1 MTLKCHQCSFEN
13 SNNAEKCE
21 SCGTILNNTI
31 EISQLVAK
39 QPTVQKQDSPMHDSS
54 DVEAKLDETKVVL
67 SLEEDDGVLSATAV
81 VDEDSTVVEVT
92 ATNEVEISDE
102 ELIQEAVSNTEL
114 ENTADESI
122 EASDNNTV
130 VNLGDDETLAT
141 AKMPHLDDEDGL
153 LHIGSVRFRGNLL
166 LTEKDSGTVHR
177 IENEQL
183 DEALIGRLDLKTGFR
198 PQIDFTNAD
207 GKELGVSRR
216 HATINQRGDLIF
228 VTDHNSLNGTYLNG
242 QRLVPEQAR
251 VMRDSDS
258 LRIGH
263 VTLIVS
269 FEEVLKG

>member
-13 SNNAEKCE
+13 SNNAEKCK

-31 EISQLVAK
+31 EISQLVSK

-67 SLEEDDGVLSATAV
+67 PLEEDDGVLSPNAV

-92 ATNEVEISDE
+92 ATNEVEISDD
-102 ELIQEAVSNTEL
+102 ELTQEATEDALGVSGASTIL
-114 ENTADESI
+114 KDDE
-122 EASDNNTV
+122 
-130 VNLGDDETLAT
+130 DETLAT

-251 VMRDSDS
+251 VMRDSDT

-269 FEEVLKG
+269 FEEVLKGS